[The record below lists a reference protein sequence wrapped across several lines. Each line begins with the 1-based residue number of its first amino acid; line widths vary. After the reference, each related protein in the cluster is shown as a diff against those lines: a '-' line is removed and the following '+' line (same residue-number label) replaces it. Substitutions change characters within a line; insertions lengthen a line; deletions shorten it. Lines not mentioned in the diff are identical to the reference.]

1 MGKLRF
7 ATARDVFDAFPSLA
21 DDMVAAASERDPLA
35 FLAELAAGP
44 TPEDAVS
51 FCAYMLPRRDAV
63 WWACRCTRTLARDP
77 MGVEDEALAA
87 AEAWVRDPNEDNR
100 TRALGIGNSANRTLP
115 TTWAA
120 LAAAWSGGNLS
131 VGEHPGAPAPP
142 HLTAKAARACVL
154 MALAR
159 VPATERRA
167 KLRSCIEGG
176 IRLAAAEA
184 M

>member
-7 ATARDVFDAFPSLA
+7 ATARDVFEAFPALA
-21 DDMVAAASERDPLA
+21 DDMLTPPADREPLA
-35 FLAELAAGP
+35 FLAELAGGP
-44 TPEDAVS
+44 TPEDAIS
-51 FCAYMLPRRDAV
+51 FCAYLLPRRDAV
-63 WWACRCTRTLARDP
+63 WWACRCTRTLARDQAA
-77 MGVEDEALAA
+77 VEDEALVA
-87 AEAWVRDPNEDNR
+87 AETWVRDPNEERRTQALSIGNAADR
-100 TRALGIGNSANRTLP
+100 TRP

-131 VGEHPGAPAPP
+131 IGEHPGAPAPP
-142 HLTAKAARACVL
+142 HLTAKATRACVL

>member
-7 ATARDVFDAFPSLA
+7 ATARDVFEAFPTLA
-21 DDMVAAASERDPLA
+21 DDMLASPSEREPLA

-51 FCAYMLPRRDAV
+51 FCAYVLPRRDAV
-63 WWACRCTRTLARDP
+63 WWACRCTRSLTRP
-77 MGVEDEALAA
+77 QEPVEDQALAA
-87 AEAWVRDPNEDNR
+87 AEAWVREPNEESR
-100 TRALGIGNSANRTLP
+100 TAAMSVGNAANRTVP

-131 VGEHPGAPAPP
+131 LGEHPGAPAPP

-167 KLRSCIEGG
+167 KLRACIEGG

-184 M
+184 T

>member
-7 ATARDVFDAFPSLA
+7 ATARDVFDAFPTIV
-21 DDMVAAASERDPLA
+21 DDMLATPTERDPLA

-44 TPEDAVS
+44 TPEDAIS

-63 WWACRCTRTLARDP
+63 WWACRCARTLARDQAA
-77 MGVEDEALAA
+77 VEDEALVA
-87 AEAWVRDPNEDNR
+87 AETWVRDPNEERR
-100 TRALGIGNSANRTLP
+100 TQAMSVGNTANRTLP

-142 HLTAKAARACVL
+142 HLTAKATRACVL